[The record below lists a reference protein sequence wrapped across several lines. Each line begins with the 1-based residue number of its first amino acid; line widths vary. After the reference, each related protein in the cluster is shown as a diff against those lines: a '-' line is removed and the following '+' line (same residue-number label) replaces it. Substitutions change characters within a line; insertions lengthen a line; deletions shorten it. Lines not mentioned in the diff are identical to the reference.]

1 MNDTELESAA
11 KFAGHDLTTH
21 HDTQSPQIN
30 ELATALAKAQGEITG
45 ASKERTNP
53 FFKSSYADLTSVWD
67 ACREALSKNG
77 LAVIQTTACTNGAVT
92 LITTLA
98 HSSGQWIRGTWPI
111 KPVKEDLQ
119 GYVSAVTYGRRVCL
133 ASMVGVAP
141 RSDDDDAEG
150 ASGRKATSAYP
161 NTDQGASTTRET
173 GRDLWGGPLKKQAF
187 QKALHEFNG
196 DMAACEDYDTLLG
209 LLNSDETVELV
220 TQCERDRP
228 SWWYGTGGDVEGLK
242 DRIEARKADFEAV
255 EQPPVDA

>member
-1 MNDTELESAA
+1 MNDADLEAASWFSGRNLHAVDAMQSAE
-11 KFAGHDLTTH
+11 
-21 HDTQSPQIN
+21 IN
-30 ELATALAKAQGEITG
+30 ELAEALAKAQGVISG
-45 ASKERTNP
+45 AAKERINP

-67 ACREALSKNG
+67 ACREALSKNS

-98 HSSGQWIRGTWPI
+98 HSSGQWIRGTYPI
-111 KPVKEDLQ
+111 DPVKDDPQ
-119 GYVSAVTYGRRVCL
+119 GHGSALTYARRYSL
-133 ASMVGVAP
+133 ASIVGVAP

-150 ASGRKATSAYP
+150 ASGRKATPDA
-161 NTDQGASTTRET
+161 DQGASPTSET

-187 QKALHEFNG
+187 QKALHAFNG

-209 LLNSDETVELV
+209 LLNSDETVELL

-242 DRIEARKADFEAV
+242 DRIETRKADFEAA
-255 EQPPVDA
+255 EQPPEDA